1 MAIPNCLLKSIYIA
15 YALGADT
22 NGKMSYDE
30 PIKIKAQV
38 EDRSSYAERDDV
50 GMYQKYDIQVN
61 VPYNGQAQFIDEQ
74 TLLWVDVEPNEN
86 RSNNDYIIGR
96 VGKVNNGN
104 LSLYCNS
111 TTANYKSIYYLYND
125 KVYQMKV
132 DFNSSTLVA
141 LVPFNKYFPV
151 TETTKVWTTK
161 PSSIDS
167 TKNLIQLSKK
177 EKFGKVYK
185 YTFVQKQ

>member
-74 TLLWVDVEPNEN
+74 TLLWIDVEPNEN